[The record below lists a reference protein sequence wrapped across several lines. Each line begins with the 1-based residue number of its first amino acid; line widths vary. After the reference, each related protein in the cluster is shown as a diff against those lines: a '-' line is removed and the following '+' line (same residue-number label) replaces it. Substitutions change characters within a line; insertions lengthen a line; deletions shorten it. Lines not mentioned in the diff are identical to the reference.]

1 MYCHIADKVYHCCI
15 LLIFG
20 KPKASASRGKL
31 GAGFWFV
38 YINPYRSVGATSA
51 VDILGANQP
60 NATIRLVRVDRLVVS
75 EEEKTVNF
83 RVFLSESERT
93 SFKIACA
100 KNRTTM
106 SQQALEL
113 IRQWLKTQENETP
126 SLDKK
131 GEGE

>member
-1 MYCHIADKVYHCCI
+1 
-15 LLIFG
+15 
-20 KPKASASRGKL
+20 
-31 GAGFWFV
+31 
-38 YINPYRSVGATSA
+38 
-51 VDILGANQP
+51 
-60 NATIRLVRVDRLVVS
+60 VS

-93 SFKIACA
+93 RFKIACA

-126 SLDKK
+126 SSDKK
-131 GEGE
+131 DKGE